1 LLEEAVMEV
10 YKEHGIFLTTD
21 VATVSQWPT
30 IKHLYEYLTDRAGKN
45 ADLTRLAVL
54 LKRAAEG
61 TDAGLWSSDIS
72 DPNVDAGITVLDIHD
87 LKNAEDAVRKAQY
100 FNVLSYAWGLIE
112 RDRQERTILVVDE
125 AWILADPQTPQ
136 ALAFLRDASKRIR
149 KYMGALVVI
158 SQNVVDFLSPEV
170 ARHGQAILDNPTYK
184 LLLAQ
189 GEKDLQVLSSLMML
203 SEAEQEFLLTA
214 GRGEGLLVAGA
225 QRIRVK
231 IEAAPYEALYLT
243 GGGR

>member
-1 LLEEAVMEV
+1 M
-10 YKEHGIFLTTD
+10 
-21 VATVSQWPT
+21 
-30 IKHLYEYLTDRAGKN
+30 
-45 ADLTRLAVL
+45 
-54 LKRAAEG
+54 
-61 TDAGLWSSDIS
+61 
-72 DPNVDAGITVLDIHD
+72 
-87 LKNAEDAVRKAQY
+87 
-100 FNVLSYAWGLIE
+100 
-112 RDRQERTILVVDE
+112 
-125 AWILADPQTPQ
+125 
-136 ALAFLRDASKRIR
+136 
-149 KYMGALVVI
+149 I